1 MFSFNHKK
9 SRGFTLV
16 EALVALSILLT
27 GIISGFILVTRALY
41 NAKVIQDRLTASFL
55 AQEGIELVRKIR
67 DTNYVKNINGVSTNW
82 NNGLAD
88 GSYYISVDPDSNPKQ
103 VKISEKYNEDQESKI
118 PNLKR
123 DENNFQ
129 YGFNYKYGD
138 ETNFKRIIRI
148 KTIDS
153 NHLRVQSVV
162 AWNTRN
168 ISFLEGQ
175 GAIVAEDHLY
185 NWLSY

>member
-1 MFSFNHKK
+1 MFNNSKRKYNA
-9 SRGFTLV
+9 FTLV

-82 NNGLAD
+82 NNGLAN
-88 GSYYISVDPDSNPKQ
+88 GSYYISVDPDSKQ
-103 VKISEKYNEDQESKI
+103 VRLSDNYKDQEAQI
-118 PNLKR
+118 PNLKY
-123 DENNFQ
+123 DKNNFQ